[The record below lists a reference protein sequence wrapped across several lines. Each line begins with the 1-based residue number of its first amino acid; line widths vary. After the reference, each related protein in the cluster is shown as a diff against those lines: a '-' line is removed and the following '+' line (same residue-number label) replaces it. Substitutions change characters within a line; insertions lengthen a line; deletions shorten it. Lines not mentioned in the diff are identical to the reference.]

1 MKKKLEDYPEMD
13 ASRLYG
19 IVKRL
24 GYPGRGDHFRA
35 IVAEIRPKKR
45 AEAYL
50 RLKTLPGEQ
59 AQVDWGSFGTM
70 KVGRATRKLSAFAMV
85 LSYSRQLYLKFY
97 FGQGMSVF
105 LAAHQEGFE
114 FLGGCVLDVL
124 YDNLKTAVTERIG
137 PAIRFNQ
144 TMLSFSGHYGFNPK
158 PVTIARGNEKG
169 RVERVIQYVRR
180 AFFMGRE
187 VVDIEK
193 LNEEALDFCLKEAG
207 DRRHPEDRTMTVA
220 QAWEREKERL
230 RALPEAPYPVEES
243 VVVSVGKT
251 AYVRFDKND
260 YSVPHRHVGQTLQVL
275 ASARRVRILCGNA
288 VVAEHRRSYDQG
300 EQVENPAHISALVEQ
315 KQQARMH
322 RGINHVVRMVPQAQE
337 MLTKLAQRGEN
348 LGSATAALGRLL
360 AHYGQQATQA
370 AVAEAMERGSV
381 SPHTVRLVLER
392 KRREQNMAPPMEVAL
407 PKDSPLR
414 TVFVVPHELSTY
426 DTLAKEDEDDID
438 DIF

>member
-1 MKKKLEDYPEMD
+1 MIDPEKRAKIIRIYAQDRSGPTTIGKEVGVHHSTVKKALRDAGIEPEAKDKRPRMVDPYMEVMKKKLEDYPEMD

-59 AQVDWGSFGTM
+59 AQVDWGSFGTL

-97 FGQGMSVF
+97 FGQGMSPF

-137 PAIRFNQ
+137 PAIRFNP

-158 PVTIARGNEKG
+158 PVTVARGNEKG

-180 AFFMGRE
+180 AFFRGR
-187 VVDIEK
+187 
-193 LNEEALDFCLKEAG
+193 
-207 DRRHPEDRTMTVA
+207 
-220 QAWEREKERL
+220 
-230 RALPEAPYPVEES
+230 
-243 VVVSVGKT
+243 
-251 AYVRFDKND
+251 
-260 YSVPHRHVGQTLQVL
+260 
-275 ASARRVRILCGNA
+275 
-288 VVAEHRRSYDQG
+288 
-300 EQVENPAHISALVEQ
+300 
-315 KQQARMH
+315 
-322 RGINHVVRMVPQAQE
+322 
-337 MLTKLAQRGEN
+337 
-348 LGSATAALGRLL
+348 
-360 AHYGQQATQA
+360 
-370 AVAEAMERGSV
+370 
-381 SPHTVRLVLER
+381 
-392 KRREQNMAPPMEVAL
+392 
-407 PKDSPLR
+407 
-414 TVFVVPHELSTY
+414 
-426 DTLAKEDEDDID
+426 
-438 DIF
+438 